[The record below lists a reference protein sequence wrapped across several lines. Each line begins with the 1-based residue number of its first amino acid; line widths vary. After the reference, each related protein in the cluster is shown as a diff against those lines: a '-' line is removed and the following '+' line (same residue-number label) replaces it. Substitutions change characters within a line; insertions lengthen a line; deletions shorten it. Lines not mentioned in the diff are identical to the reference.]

1 MNARRF
7 QDVWIEQCE
16 AARRIKE
23 EHGVKS
29 AFDYIVGEKLM
40 TYAQTAVTRP
50 EFARDLPKFVA
61 EIRRLFTS
69 EEIREH
75 LARIEREDREATEAA
90 SGEEIDDFDEVARPE
105 DVCCRVG
112 AVRPIEGVADS
123 SAARYGVMFTLRL

>member
-16 AARRIKE
+16 AASRIKE

-50 EFARDLPKFVA
+50 EFAHDLPMFVA
-61 EIRRLFTS
+61 EIRRLFSS

-90 SGEEIDDFDEVARPE
+90 SGRRSMTSMRSLGQRMLLPSWS
-105 DVCCRVG
+105 G
-112 AVRPIEGVADS
+112 TP
-123 SAARYGVMFTLRL
+123 Y